1 MKTYEQEAQKGVKN
15 DKIPPMFV
23 QDPPNFDKIS
33 PMFVQDSPMFV
44 QKSTM
49 FGSFVTIRN
58 YWFVKKNNKKVNS
71 CSTQNNQNLNTCSKC
86 KKYVTSQFQ
95 NHTPQQQKTHTNG

>member
-1 MKTYEQEAQKGVKN
+1 MFDKN
-15 DKIPPMFV
+15 
-23 QDPPNFDKIS
+23 QTNFDKIS

-49 FGSFVTIRN
+49 FGSFVTIRTC
-58 YWFVKKNNKKVNS
+58 WFGKKNNKKVNS
-71 CSTQNNQNLNTCSKC
+71 CSTFNCLVLNKCSKC

-95 NHTPQQQKTHTNG
+95 NHTPHTQTTPQQ